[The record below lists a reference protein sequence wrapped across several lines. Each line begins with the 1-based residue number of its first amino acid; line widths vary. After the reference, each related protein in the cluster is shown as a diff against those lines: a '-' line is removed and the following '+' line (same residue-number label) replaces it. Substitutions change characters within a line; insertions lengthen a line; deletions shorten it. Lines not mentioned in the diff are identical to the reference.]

1 VCRKEVVEVSVVEE
15 VMQEVREGRKK
26 AKTYVLNTLTVPLDW
41 DSEILYYVTLKK
53 VNINGSKELLRNG
66 FISAVGH
73 EATAKLLTELLG
85 IEIPYNRIQVKMT
98 HFDRALHFVLKE
110 RIPEGKILTLDELK
124 QIGYYLVVSE
134 VV

>member
-1 VCRKEVVEVSVVEE
+1 MSVVEE

-41 DSEILYYVTLKK
+41 DTEILYYVTLKK
-53 VNINGSKELLRNG
+53 VNVNGARDLLKNG

-110 RIPEGKILTLDELK
+110 RITEGKILTLDELK

>member
-1 VCRKEVVEVSVVEE
+1 VVKVSVVEE

-41 DSEILYYVTLKK
+41 DNEILYYVTLKK
-53 VNINGSKELLRNG
+53 VNVNGAKELLKNG
-66 FISAVGH
+66 FISAVDH

-98 HFDRALHFVLKE
+98 HFDRALHFALKQS
-110 RIPEGKILTLDELK
+110 IPEGKVLNIEELK
-124 QIGYYLVVSE
+124 QVGYYLVVSE
-134 VV
+134 VI

>member
-1 VCRKEVVEVSVVEE
+1 MSVVEE

-26 AKTYVLNTLTVPLDW
+26 AKTYVLNTLAVPLDW
-41 DSEILYYVTLKK
+41 DNEILYYVTLKK
-53 VNINGSKELLRNG
+53 VNINGAKELLKNG

-85 IEIPYNRIQVKMT
+85 IEIPFNRIQVKMT
-98 HFDRALHFVLKE
+98 HFDRALHFALKQ

-124 QIGYYLVVSE
+124 QVGYYLVVSE